1 MRVSIGLALAFCLAA
16 TAAQAGTGPC
26 KPDSFGGLTCGEGVG
41 AARVIEKTT
50 SPSKIHAFAW
60 RSTKTPPTEQPDDA
74 GLENVLIRLS
84 DGAIVATLGGDYW
97 DTGTVHVN
105 RTTQHAAWSP
115 ASRFVVE
122 IVDFRWMTMVL
133 RIYALGPDG
142 AVKTLDV
149 KDAMEAAA
157 RKLLRK
163 MVRNEDDYAFSVLGA
178 SNGETPHLT
187 VGNDGA
193 IKAVFLMQIPKAEN
207 KHAVIEGAFRVTDR
221 GGSLALKELSLRR
234 SKIKPW

>member
-1 MRVSIGLALAFCLAA
+1 MDSRPCSNDAERDTCYFTLR
-16 TAAQAGTGPC
+16 QAGERWLC
-26 KPDSFGGLTCGEGVG
+26 
-41 AARVIEKTT
+41 R
-50 SPSKIHAFAW
+50 H
-60 RSTKTPPTEQPDDA
+60 QYH
-74 GLENVLIRLS
+74 LEIRL
-84 DGAIVATLGGDYW
+84 G
-97 DTGTVHVN
+97 
-105 RTTQHAAWSP
+105 HAAVRTLPLIGHVFPACASGDAVFGV

>member
-1 MRVSIGLALAFCLAA
+1 MCS
-16 TAAQAGTGPC
+16 
-26 KPDSFGGLTCGEGVG
+26 
-41 AARVIEKTT
+41 
-50 SPSKIHAFAW
+50 
-60 RSTKTPPTEQPDDA
+60 
-74 GLENVLIRLS
+74 S
-84 DGAIVATLGGDYW
+84 DLLGGDYW

-115 ASRFVVE
+115 DSRLVVE

-193 IKAVFLMQIPKAEN
+193 IKALFLMQIPKSEN

-221 GGSLALKELSLRR
+221 GGTLAIKEISLRR